1 MNQAKREA
9 EQRGETV
16 TALIQEGLRLV
27 LAQSNRQPLRAR
39 VALPVSKAG
48 GGVLPGVDLND
59 SASLLDLMEP
69 DAIGAPGIALQP
81 GIVLETSQ
89 AKGRG

>member
-16 TALIQEGLRLV
+16 TALIEEGLRLV
-27 LAQSNRQPLRAR
+27 LAQSQQPAR
-39 VALPVSKAG
+39 REQVKLPVSVIG

-59 SASLLDLMEP
+59 SAALLDIME
-69 DAIGAPGIALQP
+69 
-81 GIVLETSQ
+81 
-89 AKGRG
+89 GRH

>member
-1 MNQAKREA
+1 MNLAKREA

-27 LAQSNRQPLRAR
+27 LAQARTQDQREPVKLPLS
-39 VALPVSKAG
+39 VVG

-59 SASLLDLMEP
+59 SAALEDIME
-69 DAIGAPGIALQP
+69 
-81 GIVLETSQ
+81 
-89 AKGRG
+89 GRG

>member
-27 LAQSNRQPLRAR
+27 LAQAR
-39 VALPVSKAG
+39 TPSLKKPVKLPVSVVEG
-48 GGVLPGVDLND
+48 GMLPGVDLND
-59 SASLLDLMEP
+59 SAALEDIME
-69 DAIGAPGIALQP
+69 
-81 GIVLETSQ
+81 
-89 AKGRG
+89 GRG